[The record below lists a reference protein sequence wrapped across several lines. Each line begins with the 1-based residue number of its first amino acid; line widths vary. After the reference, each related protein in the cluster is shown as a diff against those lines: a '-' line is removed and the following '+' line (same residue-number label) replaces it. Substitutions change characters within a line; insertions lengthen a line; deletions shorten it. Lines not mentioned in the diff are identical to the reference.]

1 LKKGKANEKEEKYIL
16 SRSVNCIMIIVCSQ
30 CYFALL
36 AGSSE
41 PVNFGRATVVI
52 VDLVDS

>member
-1 LKKGKANEKEEKYIL
+1 
-16 SRSVNCIMIIVCSQ
+16 MIIVCSQ